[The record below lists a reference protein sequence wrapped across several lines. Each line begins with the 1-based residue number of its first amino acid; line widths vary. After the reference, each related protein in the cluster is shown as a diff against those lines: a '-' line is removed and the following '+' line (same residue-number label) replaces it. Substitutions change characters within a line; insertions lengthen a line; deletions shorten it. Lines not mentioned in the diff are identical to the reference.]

1 MHHHGGDH
9 RGWLEINP
17 GGFRHQGLV
26 LALVGGLLGGGCL
39 GSSPPSRYYTLSAST
54 PRPAARTGP
63 PVRTIRVAPVSLPE
77 SLDRPQML
85 RRTGENTVEV
95 LEFER
100 WIEPLDV
107 LLRNTLVADLSAQLP
122 DADVLGSSAPGIAA
136 DQTVGVSIELLEAKT
151 SGEMALDAVWFILPR
166 GAEAPKDTHRTS
178 VRQRAAS
185 GQPVDIAAAVSQAV
199 EQLSRDIAT
208 QLRSSR

>member
-1 MHHHGGDH
+1 M
-9 RGWLEINP
+9 R
-17 GGFRHQGLV
+17 RSVV
-26 LALVGGLLGGGCL
+26 LALVGGGLIGCL
-39 GSSPPSRYYTLSAST
+39 GTSPPSRYYTLSASA
-54 PRPAARTGP
+54 PRPAARTGTP
-63 PVRTIRVAPVSLPE
+63 MLTIRVAPVSLPE

-122 DADVLGSSAPGIAA
+122 EADVLGGSAPGIAA

-151 SGEMALDAVWFILPR
+151 SGEIELDAVWFILPR
-166 GAEAPKDTHRTS
+166 GAEAPQHSHRTS
-178 VRQRAAS
+178 VRQKAAS

-199 EQLSRDIAT
+199 EQLSRDIALV
-208 QLRSSR
+208 LRTANRPSAPGS